1 MRRESKEEVERL
13 SVNNLLY
20 SSGYKKEKDDLS
32 TSRMSMELKE
42 ISPSEKHL
50 VSWQN
55 YQSLWGLIKGLKKLE
70 KCLFLKNIKT
80 RILERGQ
87 VF

>member
-13 SVNNLLY
+13 SV
-20 SSGYKKEKDDLS
+20 KKDDLS
-32 TSRMSMELKE
+32 TSRMAMELKE

-55 YQSLWGLIKGLKKLE
+55 YQSLWRLIKGLKKVE
-70 KCLFLKNIKT
+70 KCLCLKNIKT
-80 RILERGQ
+80 RVVERGQ
-87 VF
+87 GF